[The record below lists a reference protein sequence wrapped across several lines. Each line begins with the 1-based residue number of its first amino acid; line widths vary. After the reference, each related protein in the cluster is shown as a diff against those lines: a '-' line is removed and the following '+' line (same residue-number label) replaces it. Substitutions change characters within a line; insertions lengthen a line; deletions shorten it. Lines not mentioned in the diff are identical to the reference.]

1 MLGAGGAVGRALGA
15 QAVRGARR
23 FGPATSKKGNL
34 GYNRGRGAW
43 KGGFLSSKG
52 RFVPDEAR
60 KKFMVVPDLTGFEL
74 TPYVA
79 LDTPKVVINYPRPS
93 VDPIEPPAPSSSSS

>member
-1 MLGAGGAVGRALGA
+1 MLGAGGAVGRAVGA

-23 FGPATSKKGNL
+23 FGPATSKKGNM
-34 GYNRGRGAW
+34 GFNRGRGAW

-52 RFVPDEAR
+52 RFVVDDAR

-79 LDTPKVVINYPRPS
+79 LDTPKVVINFPRPS
-93 VDPIEPPAPSSSSS
+93 LDPIDPRAPSSSS